1 MKKFSNHYCLYCAT
15 IKYYT
20 RGKKKKKVQ
29 VMTGYLLNTL
39 LFQTLDNKEN
49 CKIHD
54 TVSYQLGA
62 GDDSE
67 LHKLVKQ
74 D

>member
-1 MKKFSNHYCLYCAT
+1 
-15 IKYYT
+15 
-20 RGKKKKKVQ
+20 
-29 VMTGYLLNTL
+29 MTGYLLNTL

>member
-1 MKKFSNHYCLYCAT
+1 
-15 IKYYT
+15 
-20 RGKKKKKVQ
+20 
-29 VMTGYLLNTL
+29 MTGYLLNSL
-39 LFQTLDNKEN
+39 LFQTLDNKGN
-49 CKIHD
+49 CKIRD

>member
-1 MKKFSNHYCLYCAT
+1 
-15 IKYYT
+15 
-20 RGKKKKKVQ
+20 
-29 VMTGYLLNTL
+29 MTGYLLNSL
-39 LFQTLDNKEN
+39 LGFETLDNKEN
-49 CKIHD
+49 CKIRD

-62 GDDSE
+62 GNDSE